1 MADAPDFDFSSDRL
15 IIPIDTIEGQG
26 NDRPLDYD
34 MTFSSQADFVIEI
47 NGKEESRKKVDA

>member
-15 IIPIDTIEGQG
+15 IIPIDTIEEQG

-47 NGKEESRKKVDA
+47 NGKKNQG